1 MPPQL
6 LLRAMTQPPVHR
18 RSWRTRTGG
27 GSGQHHDP
35 PCPDT
40 STAHRRAAYPAGVD
54 QHAPEADRI
63 DLADPVASPETVV
76 PVGVDLDD
84 GEVVALLDAIPATA
98 GHPRIVVDLPG
109 GLTNRNLRVTTPAGT
124 AVVRIPG
131 AGSRLLEIDRDQ
143 EHRNSCAAAEAG
155 VGPPV
160 LHYRPGE
167 GLTVGYLPSRTLSDA
182 DLHAPAVLER
192 VALACRRLHAGPRFA
207 NDFDMFA
214 VQARYRRIVAEQ
226 GFRLPDRYDEFAP
239 VVARI
244 RTALGPRRDTVP
256 CHNDLLAENLLA
268 VPDGAGGEDI
278 RIIDYEYAGNN
289 DPCFELGQHLERGN
303 AASRAARRPDH
314 GLLRATSAGP
324 GGPGAAVRAHVA
336 VRVDA
341 VGVDHGRLQRPRLRL
356 LGLGH
361 AEVRARRR
369 GVRWARPRTPAGRGR
384 LAV

>member
-1 MPPQL
+1 
-6 LLRAMTQPPVHR
+6 V
-18 RSWRTRTGG
+18 
-27 GSGQHHDP
+27 GSTTTP

-54 QHAPEADRI
+54 QHAPAADRI

-143 EHRNSCAAAEAG
+143 EHRNSCAAAQAG

-167 GLTVGYLPSRTLSDA
+167 GLTVGYLSSRTLSDA
-182 DLHAPAVLER
+182 DLHSPAVLER
-192 VALACRRLHAGPRFA
+192 VALACRRLHSGPRFA

-214 VQARYRRIVAEQ
+214 VQARYRRIVAEH
-226 GFRLPDRYDEFAP
+226 GFRVPDRYDEFAP

-289 DPCFELGQHLERGN
+289 DPCFELGNIWSEATLPPALLDVLITAYYGRPRPDQVARARLFALMSQYGWTLWASIMDGSSALDFDFWGWGMQKYERAVAEFDGPDLERLLATART
-303 AASRAARRPDH
+303 AAPD
-314 GLLRATSAGP
+314 AS
-324 GGPGAAVRAHVA
+324 
-336 VRVDA
+336 
-341 VGVDHGRLQRPRLRL
+341 
-356 LGLGH
+356 
-361 AEVRARRR
+361 
-369 GVRWARPRTPAGRGR
+369 
-384 LAV
+384 